1 MDFSLNTEQV
11 AMRDMAARFAKERLA
26 PDYMKREKTNT
37 IDRTILK
44 EMGSLGL
51 ISAALPEEFGGMG
64 VDCVTSGV
72 IIEEIAAGDFNMSYV
87 QLVSWLMGQILCK
100 YAEPDVANEWVPK
113 LAAGEALV
121 ALGPTEPRGGSDA
134 ANLTLRAER
143 KGDHY
148 LINGEK
154 TSISFCE
161 QADVIVSFA
170 RTGKVEDVAKG
181 ISAFVVPMNAPGV
194 SRARFNDVG
203 TKIVGRG
210 SVFFDNVKIP
220 ANHRMGEENRA
231 FFQIMNGFDY
241 SRALIGLQCL
251 GAAQASLNESWE
263 YIKERKAFGAPLAQ
277 YQGVTFPLAEADT
290 LLTAARALCY
300 RTLWLRD
307 ANLPHTA
314 EAAMCKWWVPK
325 ISYEVITQCLLT
337 HGHYGYTT
345 DLPHQQRMRDTLGL
359 QIGDG
364 TAQIM
369 KLVIARERV
378 GRIAVQ
384 YAQGNNK

>member
-51 ISAALPEEFGGMG
+51 ISAGLPEEFGGMG

-72 IIEEIAAGDFNMSYV
+72 IIEEIATGDFNMSYV

-100 YAEPDVANEWVPK
+100 YAEPDVASEWVPK
-113 LAAGEALV
+113 LAAGETLV
-121 ALGPTEPRGGSDA
+121 ALGLTEPRGGSDA
-134 ANLTLRAER
+134 ANLILRAER
-143 KGDHY
+143 K
-148 LINGEK
+148 GEK

-181 ISAFVVPMNAPGV
+181 ISAFVIPMNAPGV

-220 ANHRMGEENRA
+220 VNHRMGEENRA

-307 ANLPHTA
+307 AGLPHTA

-384 YAQGNNK
+384 YAQGSKQ

>member
-26 PDYMKREKTNT
+26 PDYMKREETNT

-72 IIEEIAAGDFNMSYV
+72 IIEEIAGDFNMSYV

-121 ALGPTEPRGGSDA
+121 ALGLTEPRGADA

-290 LLTAARALCY
+290 LLTATRALCY

-314 EAAMCKWWVPK
+314 GSRDVQVVGAQDQLRGHHAVPADPRPLRLHHRPAAPAAHARHAGSADRRRHGADHEARDRARARRPHRGAVRAGQQQ
-325 ISYEVITQCLLT
+325 VI
-337 HGHYGYTT
+337 
-345 DLPHQQRMRDTLGL
+345 
-359 QIGDG
+359 
-364 TAQIM
+364 
-369 KLVIARERV
+369 
-378 GRIAVQ
+378 
-384 YAQGNNK
+384 